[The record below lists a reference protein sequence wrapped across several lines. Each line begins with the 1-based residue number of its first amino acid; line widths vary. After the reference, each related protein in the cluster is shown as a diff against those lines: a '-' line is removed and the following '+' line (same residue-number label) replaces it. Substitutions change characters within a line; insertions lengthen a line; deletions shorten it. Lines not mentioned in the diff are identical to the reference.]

1 MVCERSRLRRR
12 GERGRKMM
20 AHLAGWR
27 EGLKSQDW
35 DSTNNSIGRL
45 YSKEMKVAFGGIYV
59 FSLQARE

>member
-1 MVCERSRLRRR
+1 
-12 GERGRKMM
+12 MM

-45 YSKEMKVAFGGIYV
+45 YSKEMKVAFGGIYA